1 MWYIRLKSSKNF
13 KDEKKY
19 LTFLLKGKITR
30 QKKLINTI
38 TVLNQELEDYKEKNR
53 LLEQELEA
61 YKNIEKGIIPS
72 II

>member
-1 MWYIRLKSSKNF
+1 MRLKSSKNF
-13 KDEKKY
+13 KDEKRY
-19 LTFLLKGKITR
+19 LSYLLKDKINR

-38 TVLNQELEDYKEKNR
+38 TVLNQEIEDYKEKNR

>member
-1 MWYIRLKSSKNF
+1 MRLKSSKNF

-19 LTFLLKGKITR
+19 LSYLLKDKINR

-38 TVLNQELEDYKEKNR
+38 TVLNQEIEDYKEKNR

>member
-1 MWYIRLKSSKNF
+1 MRLKSSKNF

-19 LTFLLKGKITR
+19 LTYLLKDKIDR

>member
-1 MWYIRLKSSKNF
+1 MRLKSLKNF

-19 LTFLLKGKITR
+19 LTYLLKDKIDR

-38 TVLNQELEDYKEKNR
+38 TVLNQEIEDCKEKNK

-61 YKNIEKGIIPS
+61 YRNIEKGIIPS